1 MLDENRPPAD
11 GYSLVIYR
19 NDEFV
24 AGLIQQI
31 FNIGLPVDEM
41 RQTIQASVIQQ
52 AKETAGTADAE
63 AGFNL
68 PWTANAKA
76 KIGAS
81 AKTAGSEDAKDE
93 RKNQLNF
100 QYTQANFLHNV
111 RQQLHNQNLIKPITG
126 VDSLQGINVG
136 SFVEFA
142 ATFEANEINSILDL
156 ATPELVA
163 AVTKWRAK
171 KDQREKFDF
180 YYEQGHEE
188 LQKFI
193 QKSNLEAESRAE
205 IAAAATSAV
214 RQDFRNETT
223 REYFGKVVGGS
234 ARSHVTAVTICDT
247 EHFASQ
253 DKDRILDGTFTVL
266 GKVSEVSMKG
276 TSILSRNKVLNR
288 IQQPMLDEL
297 NENMRDAAQDGKFN
311 TSFKLGL
318 KPPIVKVIPIT
329 IYV

>member
-1 MLDENRPPAD
+1 MTDENTAPTD
-11 GYSLVIYR
+11 EYSLVIYR

-41 RQTIQASVIQQ
+41 RETIQASMIQQ
-52 AKETAGTADAE
+52 AKETAGTAEAE
-63 AGFNL
+63 AGFNV
-68 PWTANAKA
+68 PWAAKA
-76 KIGAS
+76 GAKVGGS

-93 RKNQLNF
+93 RKNQLTF

-111 RQQLHNQNLIKPITG
+111 RHQLHQKNLIKPMTG
-126 VDSLQGINVG
+126 VDSLQGVEVG
-136 SFVEFA
+136 SFVEFS

-163 AVTKWRAK
+163 AVTKWQAK
-171 KDQREKFDF
+171 KDQREKFD
-180 YYEQGHEE
+180 YYYALGNEE
-188 LQKFI
+188 LQKFL
-193 QKSNLEAESRAE
+193 QKSNLEADSRAE

-223 REYFGKVVGGS
+223 REYFGKVVGGTT
-234 ARSHVTAVTICDT
+234 RKHITAVTICDT

-266 GKVSEVSMKG
+266 GKVSEISMKS

-297 NENMRDAAQDGKFN
+297 NDSMQEAAQDGKFN
-311 TSFKLGL
+311 TQFRLGL
-318 KPPIVKVIPIT
+318 KPPLVKVIPIA